1 MVTSREQLLFICSR
15 NQWRSPTAAALFKN
29 SDLYV
34 AKSAGTS
41 DKARVKIT
49 AGVINWA
56 DRIFVMEK
64 RHAEIIQQNYP
75 NLIAD
80 RSIVTL
86 HISDDYQYMDP
97 ELIEIL
103 ESRLAEYL
111 DWAISGFLLR
121 SAMNAATTSGDRI
134 NINLDD
140 ISIGK

>member
-1 MVTSREQLLFICSR
+1 MVTSREKLLFICSR
-15 NQWRSPTAAALFKN
+15 NKWRSPTAAALFKN

-64 RHAEIIQQNYP
+64 RHAAIIQQNYP
-75 NLIAD
+75 DLIAN
-80 RSIVTL
+80 RSIITL

-103 ESRLAEYL
+103 EARLAEYL
-111 DWAISGFLLR
+111 DL
-121 SAMNAATTSGDRI
+121 
-134 NINLDD
+134 
-140 ISIGK
+140 